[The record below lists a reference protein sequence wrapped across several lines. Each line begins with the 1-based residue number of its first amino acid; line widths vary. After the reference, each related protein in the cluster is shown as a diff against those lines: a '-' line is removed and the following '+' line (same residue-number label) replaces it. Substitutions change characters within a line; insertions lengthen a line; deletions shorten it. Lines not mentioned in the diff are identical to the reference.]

1 MKVDTVKNGDF
12 SFKVTVPSEILATFN
27 NYSPSLINLYAY
39 DNSQTSSVK
48 FNGGSRE
55 AMGSNSQF
63 YIYGYD
69 DTVVADTIGPNIEM
83 MVLNGEEFKDGDLVN
98 ESPLLM
104 ARVSDESGINLSS
117 SGIGHA
123 ITLTIDDN
131 TTIDDL
137 SAYFSPINTDNENGS
152 AGNIN
157 YQLSDLDPGAHT
169 LKLKVWD
176 VFNNSSS
183 KTINFTVIRG
193 MKPDLYD
200 VYCDAN
206 PASTSANFYLR
217 HNRPD
222 ATVTVGIDIYNL
234 LGQLVWTATQTGRSD
249 SGTSFPV
256 TWNLTDMNGNR
267 VQRGIYIYRARIS
280 TDGIQEATKAKKIAV
295 TAQ

>member
-1 MKVDTVKNGDF
+1 MTDSKGNKVDFNGPVIATLYDCEQSVLSHGYGDGGEEYAYLDRPNKLAVKVDTVKNGDF
-12 SFKVTVPSEILATFN
+12 SFKVTVPSEILATFD

-123 ITLTIDDN
+123 ITLTIDDK

-183 KTINFTVIRG
+183 
-193 MKPDLYD
+193 
-200 VYCDAN
+200 
-206 PASTSANFYLR
+206 
-217 HNRPD
+217 
-222 ATVTVGIDIYNL
+222 
-234 LGQLVWTATQTGRSD
+234 
-249 SGTSFPV
+249 
-256 TWNLTDMNGNR
+256 
-267 VQRGIYIYRARIS
+267 
-280 TDGIQEATKAKKIAV
+280 
-295 TAQ
+295 